1 MRAPGGTGVGEGR
14 EEGES
19 SLSFL
24 APPPE
29 HLGERT
35 WRLEAMR

>member
-1 MRAPGGTGVGEGR
+1 MRAPRGTGVGEGR

-29 HLGERT
+29 RLAELT
-35 WRLEAMR
+35 WRLEATR